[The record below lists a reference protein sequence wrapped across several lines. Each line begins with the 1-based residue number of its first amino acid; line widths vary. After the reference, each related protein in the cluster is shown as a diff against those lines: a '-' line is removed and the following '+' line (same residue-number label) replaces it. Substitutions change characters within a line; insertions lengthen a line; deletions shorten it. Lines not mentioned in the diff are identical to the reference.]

1 MWKYA
6 RNVITRH
13 RLPLRPLI
21 SLFAKLLKFILV
33 LSTSTLKWKVPAAL
47 ASVKLF
53 KSKSWP
59 WKCSLACAFSLF
71 SCVTVTQI
79 FFPLHMSIRNDAIP
93 STLACIGCWYA
104 VDFLCVW
111 KCSWCSLGPGRLLG
125 KCATSRRSRVLSLLC
140 TCADNHPLV
149 WLKMWEGIMFPV
161 FVRMRT
167 CLHTF
172 RLHHDVHLCL
182 RQPARSV
189 CVRVSPLCV
198 WQPVCTSCWTLS
210 SWNTKQI
217 SSMW

>member
-1 MWKYA
+1 MGKYA

-21 SLFAKLLKFILV
+21 SLFAKLLKIILV

-71 SCVTVTQI
+71 SCVTSTQI
-79 FFPLHMSIRNDAIP
+79 FFFP
-93 STLACIGCWYA
+93 SYEYQKWCHSQYSCMHRLLICSGL
-104 VDFLCVW
+104 LCVW

-125 KCATSRRSRVLSLLC
+125 KCATSRRSRVLSLC

-149 WLKMWEGIMFPV
+149 WLKMWEGIMFRV

-167 CLHTF
+167 CLHSF

-189 CVRVSPLCV
+189 CVCVSPLCV